1 MGAEQEKVEGNQM
14 SPTCPEDFFLFNN
27 ASFIILKVFE
37 ELSQVE
43 LFKSVLLDK
52 KAPETEIFNYF
63 AAVCKKKLTISFVTN
78 VSFCLENELTRPKSS
93 EQSSKKEFEM
103 DKEMQIYQHIL
114 ISVSMFCNKRYFL
127 IYCYI

>member
-1 MGAEQEKVEGNQM
+1 MGDEQEKGEGNQM

-63 AAVCKKKLTISFVTN
+63 AAVCKKKFIFSLVIN
-78 VSFCLENELTRPKSS
+78 LSFCLENEPTRPESR
-93 EQSSKKEFEM
+93 EQSSKKELEV

-114 ISVSMFCNKRYFL
+114 ISVSVFCNKRYYR
-127 IYCYI
+127 INCYI